1 MASAPCDKKLVVEED
16 IVYGFVFV
24 FGGVAYFARNVLK
37 SLGFRFVSDSKK
49 WRTESGVKAEEIADL
64 VARELNVKLVEEKRF
79 TVFYE
84 RDAPSA
90 YVVIYRADCNHNA

>member
-1 MASAPCDKKLVVEED
+1 VASAPCDKKLVVEED

-64 VARELNVKLVEEKRF
+64 VATGVERETCGGEALHCVLR
-79 TVFYE
+79 E
-84 RDAPSA
+84 RRSQRVRG
-90 YVVIYRADCNHNA
+90 YLQSGLQS